1 MANLA
6 APYGLRPVRN
16 LISSDANFAT
26 NMYFIAQADTA
37 AYFIGDTVVSTTT
50 SDLTTGCSG
59 VTLFGSRNAASSS
72 GSPRGVIVGIGT
84 RGGTSG
90 FAAPL
95 MADANALST
104 ISIPATKTQDYFV
117 QVCDD
122 PNVVFQGQVNTI
134 AATAFNKNA
143 PLFVAN
149 APASPIFNSASY
161 VQGSAAATTQALPLK
176 IIGAPWR
183 QDNDLTGT
191 GANADVY
198 VIFNQHELGGPNT
211 AGV

>member
-1 MANLA
+1 MANVSL
-6 APYGLRPVRN
+6 PFGLRPVRN
-16 LISSDANFAT
+16 LISSDNNIAT
-26 NMYFIAQADTA
+26 SVYFIAQADTN
-37 AYFIGDTVVSTTT
+37 AYFIGDTVVSAAT
-50 SDLTTGCSG
+50 SDLTSGASG
-59 VTLFGSRNAASSS
+59 VTLFGSRNAASTT
-72 GSPRGVIVGIGT
+72 GTPRGVIMGIGT

-90 FAAPL
+90 FNAPL
-95 MADANALST
+95 FADANALST

-122 PNVVFQGQVNTI
+122 PHVVYETYVDTI
-134 AATAFNKNA
+134 AATAFNKNC

-149 APASPIFNSASY
+149 APAVPIFNSASY
-161 VQGSAAATTQALPLK
+161 AQGSAAATTQALPLK

-183 QDNDLTGT
+183 TDNDLTGT
-191 GANADVY
+191 GANARVY